1 MQRFAPALYVPGLVI
16 LIFFFAML
24 IPRLLEG
31 PRPGAGNMPVMLK
44 PVWRIV

>member
-1 MQRFAPALYVPGLVI
+1 MHRFAPALYVPGLVI

-24 IPRLLEG
+24 AHASWGEQRL
-31 PRPGAGNMPVMLK
+31 GAGNIPVMLK